1 MKLVNYIIS
10 NFKKNSL
17 ENFSSVFF
25 IFKKMYQKIFYNQKN
40 FSEKISRK
48 NFQKNSLKKI
58 LKYFFKKISPKN
70 FQKIGSEKF

>member
-17 ENFSSVFF
+17 ENFSSVFLF
-25 IFKKMYQKIFYNQKN
+25 SKKLYQKIFYNQKN

-48 NFQKNSLKKI
+48 IFPKIFKKLVVKNFEKNS
-58 LKYFFKKISPKN
+58 P
-70 FQKIGSEKF
+70 

>member
-17 ENFSSVFF
+17 EIFLAFFLFS
-25 IFKKMYQKIFYNQKN
+25 KKLYQKIFYNQKN

-48 NFQKNSLKKI
+48 NFSKIFKKLVVKNFEKKI
-58 LKYFFKKISPKN
+58 PLK
-70 FQKIGSEKF
+70 